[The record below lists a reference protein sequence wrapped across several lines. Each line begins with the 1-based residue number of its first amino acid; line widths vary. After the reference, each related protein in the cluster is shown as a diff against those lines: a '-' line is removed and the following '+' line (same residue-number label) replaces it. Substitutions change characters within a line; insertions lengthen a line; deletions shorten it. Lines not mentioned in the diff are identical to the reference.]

1 MKTLKTIVVIAA
13 LILSAGAGFFVNYYL
28 MNKNEDLNL
37 KTEKEVEEELPHFM
51 GGGVVSKSI
60 KKADNKIF
68 FIVEQQHHASK
79 EELKPSLHQ
88 EVELKAFMGILR
100 EVALFLENTI
110 TNNTQ
115 KAHLK
120 IGEFNFSC
128 NEEFSDV
135 LSIGS
140 SVSEKTKD
148 PIDISAKAEYTLM
161 HKNKQ
166 ILKYTTSFFAQE
178 TPDTEKVLKES
189 VSEKLTMSEELKRT
203 DYAFYQLLQ
212 QIQRESGIK
221 ITVKTCRVKD
231 EDGNCSLYMTA
242 FFKLPVKNNAGN
254 NPSK

>member
-37 KTEKEVEEELPHFM
+37 KTEEEAKKELPYFDLD
-51 GGGVVSKSI
+51 GVYLDKKNSNNEVVS
-60 KKADNKIF
+60 
-68 FIVEQQHHASK
+68 FIVNQRHYASKK

-88 EVELKAFMGILR
+88 EVELKAFMEILR
-100 EVALFLENTI
+100 EVALFLDGQIKRKRTEA
-110 TNNTQ
+110 Q
-115 KAHLK
+115 LK
-120 IGEFNFSC
+120 IGNFSFSSS
-128 NEEFSDV
+128 EETSEETK
-135 LSIGS
+135 GS
-140 SVSEKTKD
+140 TETMSVKS
-148 PIDISAKAEYTLM
+148 EYTFM
-161 HKNKQ
+161 RKNKQ
-166 ILKYTTSFFAQE
+166 ILEYTTSLFAQ
-178 TPDTEKVLKES
+178 TSAKGKDSAWGK
-189 VSEKLTMSEELKRT
+189 EKLTMSEELKRT